1 MRAGN
6 GGTGREASLFI
17 VIIIYPSSLWQPIAQ
32 SSRNF
37 FFFQTTGRLRRTHL
51 SFPGINQQQQKK
63 YTFPSIHP
71 SSVCEIPVKGM
82 LQPWW
87 ALKSK
92 SRNRLPQS
100 GPPGR
105 QLEDQQCRKCERK
118 KSHPSTLPPF
128 HPSTPDHFFSS
139 RKGGY
144 ARGWVPRTTDL
155 LWNEPNEWR
164 R

>member
-1 MRAGN
+1 MRAGK

-17 VIIIYPSSLWQPIAQ
+17 VIIISLHPIATNCSIISQ
-32 SSRNF
+32 L

-51 SFPGINQQQQKK
+51 SFPGISQQQQKK

-82 LQPWW
+82 LQRWW

-128 HPSTPDHFFSS
+128 HPRPLSLI
-139 RKGGY
+139 
-144 ARGWVPRTTDL
+144 A
-155 LWNEPNEWR
+155 
-164 R
+164 